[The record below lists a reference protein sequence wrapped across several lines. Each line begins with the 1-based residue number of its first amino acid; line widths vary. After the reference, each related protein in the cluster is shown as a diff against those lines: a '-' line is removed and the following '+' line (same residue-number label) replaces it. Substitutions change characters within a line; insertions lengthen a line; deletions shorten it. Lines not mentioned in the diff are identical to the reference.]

1 MERLTKALRSRTTWT
16 IIVMFIIG
24 GVEAVTQ
31 FIPDTIETPLLGVL
45 GLLAVYFKLNP
56 SQDY

>member
-1 MERLTKALRSRTTWT
+1 
-16 IIVMFIIG
+16 MFLIG
-24 GVEAVTQ
+24 GIEAVGS
-31 FIPDTIETPLLGVL
+31 FVPDSLETLVLGAL